1 MSIYEK
7 ARRHA
12 WFMLGALVVAILF
25 VAVIDRYFGHSTI
38 AFGVAI
44 VGLVAANRRMLSYN
58 CPNCGK
64 NLFFRGIFVVPWP
77 NRVCARCG
85 LDLESHTNTPQID

>member
-1 MSIYEK
+1 MSLYEQ

-12 WFMLGALVVAILF
+12 WVMLGALSLAIIF
-25 VAVIDRYFGHSTI
+25 VGIAEQLFGHSTI
-38 AFGVAI
+38 AFGIAI

-64 NLFFRGIFVVPWP
+64 NLFFRGIVVVPWP
-77 NRVCARCG
+77 NRKCGRCG
-85 LDLESHTNTPQID
+85 YKLDQPDN

>member
-1 MSIYEK
+1 MSVYER

-12 WFMLGALVVAILF
+12 WFMLGALTIAVLF
-25 VAVIDRYFGHSTI
+25 VVVIERYFGHSSV

-44 VGLVAANRRMLSYN
+44 VGLIAANRSMLTHN
-58 CPNCGK
+58 CPRCGK

-77 NRVCARCG
+77 NRTCGRCG
-85 LDLESHTNTPQID
+85 LHLAIDRV

>member
-1 MSIYEK
+1 MNVYER

-25 VAVIDRYFGHSTI
+25 IAVIDRYFGHSTI

-44 VGLVAANRRMLSYN
+44 VGLVAANRQMLRHN
-58 CPNCGK
+58 CPNCGN

-77 NRVCARCG
+77 NRTCTRCG
-85 LDLESHTNTPQID
+85 FELDKKES

>member
-1 MSIYEK
+1 MSIYER

-12 WFMLGALVVAILF
+12 WFMLVALVVSILF
-25 VAVIDRYFGHSTI
+25 VAVVERYFGHSTI

-44 VGLVAANRRMLSYN
+44 VGLVAANRQMLTHN

-77 NRVCARCG
+77 NRTCERCG
-85 LDLESHTNTPQID
+85 YELDAEES